1 MSEQSRKNLKSSE
14 KKFLTNKTHGAI
26 IREFAAVRNER
37 SDEPKL
43 SDPLPKRASVPCK
56 LNNEKHDK
64 HLGQFDLIKLF
75 IECLR

>member
-1 MSEQSRKNLKSSE
+1 MY
-14 KKFLTNKTHGAI
+14 
-26 IREFAAVRNER
+26 
-37 SDEPKL
+37 KL
-43 SDPLPKRASVPCK
+43 SARAGSGVPCK